1 MAKRLGIVLLLVTSL
16 LFPEQIIDGVA
27 AVVSDMIV
35 LKSEVQQYALIQAQQ
50 MGIQN
55 SNKLDKLLEN
65 SLDQLISNK
74 LILKQAEID
83 TIEVQDRRVD
93 QMLDQQINNL
103 ISQAGGEARLE
114 EEFDKSIFQIK
125 EDYRPR
131 IQERLIIQKYQ
142 QQKLT
147 GVTVTRREVQNFY
160 DQYKDS
166 IGTIPPSY
174 TFGQILI
181 KVESGKQELSEVKA
195 KADSVYQLIE
205 EGANFQEMSKKYSE
219 DPATAK
225 FGGDLGYTKRGSFV
239 QEFERKAFSMEE
251 ESISKPVK
259 TQFGYHIIKLV
270 DRKGEK
276 VRTRHILFTVKKSNK
291 NYQKAKQESQKVRN
305 MIVNNETSFD
315 SAAVQYSD
323 YKDAYV
329 NRGIVNR
336 LPKNKIQNPD
346 IVNTLD
352 TLEVGEVSSVFQ
364 NDMGYNLIKL
374 INVHDDKWVRIK
386 EYALNMK
393 KQREYQEHINKLR
406 DKFYVKKYGVR

>member
-1 MAKRLGIVLLLVTSL
+1 MAKKLGIVLVLVTSL
-16 LFPEQIIDGVA
+16 LFSEQIIDGVA

-55 SNKLDKLLEN
+55 PNKLDKLLEN

-93 QMLDQQINNL
+93 QMLDQQLNNL
-103 ISQAGGEARLE
+103 IAQAGGEARLE
-114 EEFDKSIFQIK
+114 EEFGKSIFQIK

-131 IQERLIIQKYQ
+131 IRERLIIQKYQ
-142 QQKLT
+142 QQKLS

-195 KADSVYQLIE
+195 KADSVYQLIK
-205 EGANFQEMSKKYSE
+205 EGANFQKMAKKYSE
-219 DPATAK
+219 DPATGK

-239 QEFERKAFSMEE
+239 QEFERKAFSMDEGD
-251 ESISKPVK
+251 ISKPVK

-305 MIVNNETSFD
+305 MIVNNEISFD

-336 LPKNKIQNPD
+336 LPKNEIRNPD

-364 NDMGYNLIKL
+364 NDMGYNIIKL
-374 INVHDDKWVRIK
+374 IKVHDDKWVRIK

>member
-55 SNKLDKLLEN
+55 PNKLDKLLEN

-336 LPKNKIQNPD
+336 LPKNDIQNPD

-406 DKFYVKKYGVR
+406 DKFYFKKYGVR

>member
-1 MAKRLGIVLLLVTSL
+1 MAKKLGIVLLLVTNL
-16 LFPEQIIDGVA
+16 LFPEQIIDGIA

-55 SNKLDKLLEN
+55 PNKLDRLLEN

-93 QMLDQQINNL
+93 QMLDQQLNNL
-103 ISQAGGEARLE
+103 IAQAGGEARLE
-114 EEFDKSIFQIK
+114 EEFGKSIFQIK

-131 IQERLIIQKYQ
+131 IKERLIIQKYQ

-147 GVTVTRREVQNFY
+147 DVTITRREVQNFY

-181 KVESGKQELSEVKA
+181 KVESGKQELSEVKE
-195 KADSVYQLIE
+195 KADSVYQLIQ
-205 EGANFQEMSKKYSE
+205 EGSNFKEMAKKYSE

-239 QEFERKAFSMEE
+239 QEFERKAFSMDEGD
-251 ESISKPVK
+251 ISKPVK

-270 DRKGEK
+270 DRKGEQ
-276 VRTRHILFTVKKSNK
+276 VRTRHILFTVKKSKN
-291 NYQKAKQESQKVRN
+291 NYQKAVQEAEKVRK
-305 MIVNNETSFD
+305 MIVSEKISFD
-315 SAAVQYSD
+315 SAAVAYSD

-336 LPKNKIQNPD
+336 LAKNEIQNPD

-352 TLEVGEVSSVFQ
+352 TLEVGQVSDVFQ
-364 NDMGYNLIKL
+364 NEMGYNIIKL
-374 INVHDDKWVRIK
+374 INIHDDKWVRIK

-406 DKFYVKKYGVR
+406 GKFYVKKYGVR